1 MGLRMGVIIDIVV
14 IIAIVAGLIDIVGGF
29 TDDAVLLIAIAV
41 LLRSFRRDIKSAE
54 QAKENA

>member
-29 TDDAVLLIAIAV
+29 TDDAVLLIALAV
-41 LLRSFRRDIKSAE
+41 LLRSIRRDIE
-54 QAKENA
+54 